1 MTRGSIVRC
10 SNSEANISPRRT
22 ACWGVQ
28 GNAGA
33 SVTSPSLSSSN
44 RRTRR
49 VALEA
54 RTSLRFWERRHRDEL
69 CTTGS
74 SSQNDA
80 DPIQITQFTRLQIYN
95 KPSNT
100 QMKKKGRKRGKK
112 AAKQSLTMSN
122 SWTPRLKL
130 SLIPK
135 TTEE

>member
-54 RTSLRFWERRHRDEL
+54 RTSLRLWERRHRDEL

-100 QMKKKGRKRGKK
+100 QMKEKKKKKKRKESRETVTNHVQFLDPPFE
-112 AAKQSLTMSN
+112 ALVH
-122 SWTPRLKL
+122 P
-130 SLIPK
+130 
-135 TTEE
+135 